1 MNTLQAAV
9 YRILN
14 AIGKP
19 KVAKMLMFL
28 HMEVLGYVV
37 KVKTGGRK
45 WPVENTS

>member
-19 KVAKMLMFL
+19 KVAKMLIFL
-28 HMEVLGYVV
+28 HMEALGYVV
-37 KVKTGGRK
+37 KMKIRGVD
-45 WPVENTS
+45 EQIFAQI